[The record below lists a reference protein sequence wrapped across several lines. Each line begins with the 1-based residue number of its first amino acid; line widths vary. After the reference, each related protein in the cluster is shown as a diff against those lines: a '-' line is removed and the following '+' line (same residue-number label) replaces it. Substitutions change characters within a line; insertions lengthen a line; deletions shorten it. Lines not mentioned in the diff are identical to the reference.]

1 MVVLGLLGLV
11 VVSLM
16 DTEGWPMS
24 MTVTETEAPVDA
36 MASSIFWLSE
46 AEVSARRLECAV
58 LVNHSISSMERA
70 GGSIT

>member
-36 MASSIFWLSE
+36 MARSIFWLSE
-46 AEVSARRLECAV
+46 AEVS
-58 LVNHSISSMERA
+58 
-70 GGSIT
+70 